1 LKTIDP
7 ERFEELKRQSVAQ
20 LLFKCA
26 RLVNER
32 AIERVN
38 TKLGPEP
45 ALRASHT
52 ALFPHLTA
60 EGVRGADLAKKRGVT
75 KQAVSQLVAE
85 LEYWGVVE
93 QVADPKDGRAKL
105 VRFTP
110 KGEQGLLEGVAV
122 LRELEQEL
130 SDKIGKRR
138 MQDLHTAL
146 LALEKALVEE
156 S

>member
-1 LKTIDP
+1 LSTFDP
-7 ERFEELKRQSVAQ
+7 RDFEALKRQSVAQ

-38 TKLGPEP
+38 RQVGPEP

-52 ALFPHLTA
+52 ALFPHLTS
-60 EGVRGADLAKKRGVT
+60 EGVRGADLAKKLGVT

-93 QVADPKDGRAKL
+93 QVDDPKDGRAKL

-110 KGEQGLLEGVAV
+110 KGEQGLLQGMAV
-122 LRELEQEL
+122 LRELELEL
-130 SDKIGKRR
+130 GDKIGKRR
-138 MQDLHTAL
+138 MQELHTAL
-146 LALEKALVEE
+146 LALEEALT
-156 S
+156 

>member
-1 LKTIDP
+1 MTFDP
-7 ERFEELKRQSVAQ
+7 QAFEALKRNSVAQ

-38 TKLGPEP
+38 QRVGPEP

-60 EGVRGADLAKKRGVT
+60 EGVRGAELAKKLGVT

-93 QVADPKDGRAKL
+93 QVEDPNDGRAKL

-110 KGEQGLLEGVAV
+110 KGQEGLLQGLAV
-122 LRELEQEL
+122 LSELEQEL
-130 SDKIGKRR
+130 AEQIGKRR
-138 MQDLHTAL
+138 MQELHAAL
-146 LALEKALVEE
+146 LALEGALTGGD
-156 S
+156 